1 MPFRQKKRI
10 GGANIENHGFWHAVN
25 ISQDMEDWTGKT
37 ESEIKNEA
45 FLQAITPG
53 EPAKKTDKQRTVF
66 QNGNGGISGK
76 MAGDSPLS
84 AMVCAVLGSLAG
96 AAN

>member
-10 GGANIENHGFWHAVN
+10 GGGNIEDHGFWHAVN

-53 EPAKKTDKQRTVF
+53 EPAKKLINKERF
-66 QNGNGGISGK
+66 FRMEMGE
-76 MAGDSPLS
+76 S
-84 AMVCAVLGSLAG
+84 AAK
-96 AAN
+96 